1 MELQLTN
8 SEKYELIEIDLEE
21 LCNEIQREIL
31 TRELYLVNKSEKYMI
46 QKAIGDSTELEFDLE
61 TPQENTR
68 LSFYSINHQLVVIK
82 RKSINIKMILELLI
96 DTFNFS
102 VGDNGTKIGVILSV
116 LFKTFFDVLDDDIAL
131 VYSYLCNEY
140 FINHIKISNI
150 EIYDKVNEY
159 LELNWSNDKIN
170 KILLQLENKRVIEFV
185 DGVLKVK
192 DKIYFE

>member
-1 MELQLTN
+1 MCVIAFTTACTLFLA
-8 SEKYELIEIDLEE
+8 S
-21 LCNEIQREIL
+21 
-31 TRELYLVNKSEKYMI
+31 
-46 QKAIGDSTELEFDLE
+46 
-61 TPQENTR
+61 
-68 LSFYSINHQLVVIK
+68 SFLRIASVFTFALW
-82 RKSINIKMILELLI
+82 I

-102 VGDNGTKIGVILSV
+102 VGDNWTKIGVILSV

-159 LELNWSNDKIN
+159 LGLNWSNDKIN

>member
-1 MELQLTN
+1 
-8 SEKYELIEIDLEE
+8 
-21 LCNEIQREIL
+21 
-31 TRELYLVNKSEKYMI
+31 MI

-102 VGDNGTKIGVILSV
+102 VGDNWTKIGVILSV

-159 LELNWSNDKIN
+159 LGLNWSNDKIN